1 MTRRTRRLIAS
12 LALGSTMAL
21 LCSIANAQSAPA
33 ESPSSSL
40 LAQAVADAEP
50 QAESGTPHALRDAS
64 MFAIS
69 PPEPRRFA
77 KHDLVQ
83 ILVRETSRAE
93 SSHELETE
101 KDYNIDWAIKAW
113 PDIQLSDLL
122 QLQMYAGRTTDLPR
136 LDVEATKEFEGEGD
150 YKREDDFTAR
160 LTAEVIDV
168 LPNGNLVL
176 EARTFIKT
184 DEEEASI
191 KVTGVCRPD
200 DVTAANSVLSSQIH
214 DLRVEKMHSGELKK
228 TNEKGI
234 IAKVLDTIF
243 AF

>member
-1 MTRRTRRLIAS
+1 MKRHTRRLIATA
-12 LALGSTMAL
+12 ALGSTIAL
-21 LCSIANAQSAPA
+21 LCTVADADDSTAA
-33 ESPSSSL
+33 SPSSSL
-40 LAQAVADAEP
+40 MVNVVVDAEP
-50 QAESGTPHALRDAS
+50 QDEDGERHALRDAS
-64 MFAIS
+64 MFAIA

-93 SSHELETE
+93 SKHELETE
-101 KDYNIDWAIKAW
+101 KDYELEGAIEAW
-113 PDIQLSDLL
+113 PDIRLSELL
-122 QLQMYAGRTTDLPR
+122 QLQMRAGRTSNLPR
-136 LDVEATKEFEGEGD
+136 LGIEANKEFEGEGD

-168 LPNGNLVL
+168 LPNGNLIL

-184 DEEEASI
+184 DEEESSM
-191 KVTGVCRPD
+191 KVTGVCRPA
-200 DVTAANSVLSSQIH
+200 DVTAANTVLSSQIH
-214 DLRVEKMHSGELKK
+214 DLRVEKVHKGELKQ

>member
-1 MTRRTRRLIAS
+1 MKRRTRRLIAS
-12 LALGSTMAL
+12 VALGSTIAL
-21 LCSIANAQSAPA
+21 LCSIASAQSVEPA
-33 ESPSSSL
+33 SPSSSL
-40 LAQAVADAEP
+40 LARTVADAEP
-50 QAESGTPHALRDAS
+50 QSENGTPHALRDAS

-83 ILVRETSRAE
+83 ILVRENSRAE

-101 KDYNIDWAIKAW
+101 KDYGIDWAIRAW

-136 LDVEATKEFEGEGD
+136 LDVEANKEFEGEGD

-168 LPNGNLVL
+168 LPNGNLIL
-176 EARTFIKT
+176 EARTHIKT
-184 DEEEASI
+184 DEEESSM

-200 DVTAANSVLSSQIH
+200 DVTAANTVLSSQIH
-214 DLRVEKMHSGELKK
+214 DLSVEKVHKGELKK

-234 IAKVLDTIF
+234 IAKVLDTVF